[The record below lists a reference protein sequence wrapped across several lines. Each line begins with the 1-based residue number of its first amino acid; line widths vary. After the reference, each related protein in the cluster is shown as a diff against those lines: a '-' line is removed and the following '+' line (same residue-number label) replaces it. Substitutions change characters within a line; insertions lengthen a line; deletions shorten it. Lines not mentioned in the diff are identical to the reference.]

1 MKFASTIGIVVLAGL
16 AGAENRNSPS
26 PNVQHSR
33 KHDICDYKSRGWSD
47 MRETL
52 QAVSRFRGKNAAGVQ
67 EIAREALT
75 GSRQFSIHEFELSY
89 TRGRSGSP
97 PPNDEVCFPKEA
109 KFIAIRNDGND
120 AAYECIVTLDVKG
133 TVMEISCKLVA
144 G

>member
-1 MKFASTIGIVVLAGL
+1 MNFASTICIVVLAGL

-26 PNVQHSR
+26 PNVEHSR

-47 MRETL
+47 MRATL
-52 QAVSRFRGKNAAGVQ
+52 LAVSRFWGENAAGVQ

-75 GSRQFSIHEFELSY
+75 GSRQFSINEFELSY

-97 PPNDEVCFPKEA
+97 PPNDEVCFPREA
-109 KFIAIRNDGND
+109 RFTAIRNDGND
-120 AAYECIVTLDVKG
+120 ATYECKATLDVKG
-133 TVMEISCKLVA
+133 TVMAISCKLVA